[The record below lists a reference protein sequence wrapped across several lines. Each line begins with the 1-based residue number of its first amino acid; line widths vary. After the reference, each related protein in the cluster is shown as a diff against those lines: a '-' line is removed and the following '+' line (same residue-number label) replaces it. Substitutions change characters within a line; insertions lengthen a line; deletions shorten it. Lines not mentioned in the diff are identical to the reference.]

1 MTTDIQAVCRDYS
14 KECIIHEFKLF
25 RETLVNKRNI
35 NLDLSQS
42 AESNWDKQDAT
53 VLHNQGI
60 FYHKMIKELDKY
72 MENMVDDDQEKTLK
86 L

>member
-1 MTTDIQAVCRDYS
+1 MPADLQTVCKDYS
-14 KECIIHEFKLF
+14 KECIMHEFKLF
-25 RETLVNKRNI
+25 RETLETKRNASLRTSEI
-35 NLDLSQS
+35 

-60 FYHKMIKELDKY
+60 FYDKMVKELDKY
-72 MENMVDDDQEKTLK
+72 MENMVDDEQEKTLK